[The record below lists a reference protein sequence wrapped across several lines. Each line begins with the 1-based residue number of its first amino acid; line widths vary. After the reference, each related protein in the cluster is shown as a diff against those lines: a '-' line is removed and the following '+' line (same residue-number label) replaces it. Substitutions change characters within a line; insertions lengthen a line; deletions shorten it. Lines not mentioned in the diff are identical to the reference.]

1 MNAPSSYAAY
11 LIIMCLLRIPRWT
24 LIGMGVYSRQ
34 LSGNWHQRMRKH
46 HGTEKS
52 TEHAMCRCEKSAW
65 SFHRLSACHV
75 MKIK

>member
-1 MNAPSSYAAY
+1 MDAN
-11 LIIMCLLRIPRWT
+11 WH
-24 LIGMGVYSRQ
+24 GGGGQ

-52 TEHAMCRCEKSAW
+52 AEHAMCRCEKSAW

-75 MKIK
+75 MKVNKLQDEQLINYIIDKLIQGG